1 MEKTMKG
8 DDDPS
13 SGEAGVGSTGRKR
26 TWSQTRAKPGKEK
39 RRKLRA
45 VKAEVSGTP
54 GVKASG
60 RTPSKPTLGL
70 PGVWSGFGDQT
81 SGLHQEEEMENVL
94 VLDEDDAV
102 VIAEH
107 SEEIVTPGPGRAVS
121 GRPTVKPK
129 KRLSA
134 ASRMSRC
141 DEFRFR
147 TYDKLIEGTGGR
159 DEVVF
164 PGYMEFQ
171 FKIPHE
177 V

>member
-26 TWSQTRAKPGKEK
+26 TWSQTRAKPEKEK

-60 RTPSKPTLGL
+60 RTPSQSTLGL

-107 SEEIVTPGPGRAVS
+107 SEEVVTLGPGRDVS

-129 KRLSA
+129 KRFSA
-134 ASRMSRC
+134 ASKMSS
-141 DEFRFR
+141 DSGPM
-147 TYDKLIEGTGGR
+147 TS
-159 DEVVF
+159 
-164 PGYMEFQ
+164 
-171 FKIPHE
+171 
-177 V
+177 